1 MGPSTTTALRIPKI
15 LPLAVTNVVKSRTRS
30 AINTICLCL
39 THNGQR
45 SLSSGKEV
53 TKNGKIVKRQFLVY
67 FVSEVLTRSKR
78 YYSEMEK
85 MLCGGD
91 EHQKA
96 LPIF

>member
-1 MGPSTTTALRIPKI
+1 M
-15 LPLAVTNVVKSRTRS
+15 
-30 AINTICLCL
+30 
-39 THNGQR
+39 
-45 SLSSGKEV
+45 LSSLEQGQPSILYVSASHTMVREALVQEKEV